1 MKKGW
6 GVGRRV
12 MALGGTYLLGE
23 KWREKCPP
31 EDLESRFDGLTN
43 KDGACWLWLGSRF
56 MDGYGRITIAGKGR
70 RAHRAAWEIWRGK
83 ITDGLFVCHR
93 CDTKLCVNPSHL
105 FLGTHADNMSDC
117 KSKGRQTRLHGLAN
131 GQCRLTG
138 EHVDHIR
145 VILATRVI
153 KQKFLAKL
161 FGVGEAQIS
170 RIKSGHRRSHA

>member
-1 MKKGW
+1 MSLYPKHASAPVDDLACDLVRTNPIRTGLAAMLEKFGM
-6 GVGRRV
+6 GEFYNLDNTRR
-12 MALGGTYLLGE
+12 
-23 KWREKCPP
+23 
-31 EDLESRFDGLTN
+31 
-43 KDGACWLWLGSRF
+43 
-56 MDGYGRITIAGKGR
+56 
-70 RAHRAAWEIWRGK
+70 
-83 ITDGLFVCHR
+83 
-93 CDTKLCVNPSHL
+93 HL